1 MSDPYKC
8 LHLSEPHR
16 LPLTNDTDGIVCE
29 RFSNGLDRTGTSADY
44 DILIETKISIRF
56 KREREQVDED

>member
-1 MSDPYKC
+1 MSDSYKC
-8 LHLSEPHR
+8 LHLSEPRR
-16 LPLTNDTDGIVCE
+16 LQLTDVTDDIVCE
-29 RFSNGLDRTGTSADY
+29 RWSKGLDRTGTLTDY